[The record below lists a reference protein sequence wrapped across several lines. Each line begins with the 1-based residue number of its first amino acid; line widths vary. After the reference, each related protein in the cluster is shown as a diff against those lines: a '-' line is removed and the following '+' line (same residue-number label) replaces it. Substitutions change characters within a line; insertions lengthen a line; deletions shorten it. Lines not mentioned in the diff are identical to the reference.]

1 MAAVSE
7 QTARV
12 APVQLSGQLIQVDCC
27 PAAFLPGQ
35 GAELQ
40 VQEEVHPLPSISSV
54 SLSLLPFF
62 LLCSTIQCALSS
74 CWTVRKK
81 SKIGSNFFFPKNS
94 NWKIRIPPRFIQ
106 QCAKLPDDN
115 KFSDEI
121 LGWKNVNNFCHF
133 FRGADRW
140 DRWAK
145 IHEIRYEE
153 EEEEG
158 GGTKMSA

>member
-54 SLSLLPFF
+54 SLSLSSSILSALFNNSMRTVV
-62 LLCSTIQCALSS
+62 LLDGS
-74 CWTVRKK
+74 KK
-81 SKIGSNFFFPKNS
+81 I
-94 NWKIRIPPRFIQ
+94 
-106 QCAKLPDDN
+106 
-115 KFSDEI
+115 
-121 LGWKNVNNFCHF
+121 
-133 FRGADRW
+133 
-140 DRWAK
+140 
-145 IHEIRYEE
+145 
-153 EEEEG
+153 
-158 GGTKMSA
+158 

>member
-54 SLSLLPFF
+54 SLSLFF
-62 LLCSTIQCALSS
+62 HSFCFVQQFNAHCRLVGRFEKNLKSAPIFFSEKFKLENPHSAAIHPALCKVA
-74 CWTVRKK
+74 
-81 SKIGSNFFFPKNS
+81 G
-94 NWKIRIPPRFIQ
+94 
-106 QCAKLPDDN
+106 
-115 KFSDEI
+115 
-121 LGWKNVNNFCHF
+121 
-133 FRGADRW
+133 
-140 DRWAK
+140 
-145 IHEIRYEE
+145 
-153 EEEEG
+153 
-158 GGTKMSA
+158 